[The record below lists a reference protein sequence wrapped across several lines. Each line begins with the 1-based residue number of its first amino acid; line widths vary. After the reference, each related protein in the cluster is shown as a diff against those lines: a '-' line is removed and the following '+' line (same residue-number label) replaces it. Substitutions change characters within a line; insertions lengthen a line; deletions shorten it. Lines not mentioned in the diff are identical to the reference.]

1 MKNTEQRRNKINT
14 AMIKIRQIEIDF
26 FNKKLNKKEWKSFL
40 RKLEGLIGKD
50 GNYNSSSTYSKLKE

>member
-14 AMIKIRQIEIDF
+14 AMIKIRQLEIDF

-50 GNYNSSSTYSKLKE
+50 GNYISSSTYSKLKE